1 MLAQRA
7 APKLVCAAYAEC
19 KIFINEA
26 QKLQEDYCRT
36 ALLLQEVYQSALGTA
51 NEQFEEL
58 QQLFSQFARISFH
71 LNEDYDKVH
80 EYLWFRQA
88 DCVSSIMSQREHKL
102 SFKQLRQYL
111 LNGYEVLMKT
121 RAPESMRKPLVLF
134 FK

>member
-1 MLAQRA
+1 MDKLGQGEKILRKQLVDCLELFQNIPFYFQKQESFIREQLALCEQVTGMLAQRA
-7 APKLVCAAYAEC
+7 APKLICAAYAEC

-51 NEQFEEL
+51 TEQFEEL

-80 EYLWFRQA
+80 EYLWFR
-88 DCVSSIMSQREHKL
+88 
-102 SFKQLRQYL
+102 
-111 LNGYEVLMKT
+111 
-121 RAPESMRKPLVLF
+121 
-134 FK
+134 